1 MVIMEVIVGQ
11 VYRHFLGKYYRV
23 LFIASDST
31 TPKGESLKEV
41 VVYEELDGK
50 HRIWTRPI
58 ELFTEKVD
66 KDIYPDCVQE
76 YRFKL
81 IEDYD

>member
-1 MVIMEVIVGQ
+1 MMEVIVGK
-11 VYRHFLGKYYRV
+11 VYRHFLGKYFRV
-23 LFIASDST
+23 LFIACDST
-31 TPKGESLKEV
+31 TPKGEPLNEV
-41 VVYEELDGK
+41 VVYEQLDGI

-58 ELFTEKVD
+58 ELFCEKVD

-81 IEDYD
+81 IEYYD

>member
-1 MVIMEVIVGQ
+1 MEVIVGK
-11 VYRHFLGKYYRV
+11 VYRHFLGKYFRV
-23 LFIASDST
+23 LFIACDST
-31 TPKGESLKEV
+31 TPKGEPLNEV
-41 VVYEELDGK
+41 VVYEQLDGI

-58 ELFTEKVD
+58 ELFCEKVG
-66 KDIYPDCVQE
+66 KDIYPDIIQE